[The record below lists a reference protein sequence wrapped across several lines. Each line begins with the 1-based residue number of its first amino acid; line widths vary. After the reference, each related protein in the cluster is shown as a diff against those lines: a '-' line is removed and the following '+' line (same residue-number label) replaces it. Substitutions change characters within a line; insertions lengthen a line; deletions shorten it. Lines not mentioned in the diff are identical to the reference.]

1 MRILGTIFAVML
13 APVAL
18 SEPVGGQQLRF
29 QAGVSRV
36 TLAVVV
42 RDSRGRPVKGLS
54 AGDFD
59 VRDQGVS
66 RAITDFRNESSA
78 VSVAILTDT
87 SGSMRV
93 GPKLDRLNEFAEY
106 FFRALQQDKDEAALF
121 AFERDVHV
129 VHDFTSRLGLLR
141 QAFASLKPFGST
153 SLFDAIA
160 NTAQRVEKRP
170 GRHAVIVLT
179 DGVDTSS
186 RLTEPEV
193 SGIASAIEVPVYVV
207 AVGLPIDLSAESLA
221 QTGVGNLED
230 LSRRTGGMFYTATDV
245 IQASLAAFDIVDDLR
260 HQYLIG
266 LEPSDVPGWHRLEV
280 RVRRRVT
287 IQARG
292 GYWVGDPSVLR

>member
-1 MRILGTIFAVML
+1 ML

-18 SEPVGGQQLRF
+18 LEPVGGQQLRF

-66 RAITDFRNESSA
+66 RPITDFRNENSS

-106 FFRALQQDKDEAALF
+106 FFRALHQDKDEAALF

-129 VHDFTSRLGLLR
+129 VHDFTSHLGLLR
-141 QAFASLKPFGST
+141 QAFASLEPFGST

-160 NTAQRVEKRP
+160 ETAQRVEKRP

-280 RVRRRVT
+280 RMRRRVT
-287 IQARG
+287 IQARS